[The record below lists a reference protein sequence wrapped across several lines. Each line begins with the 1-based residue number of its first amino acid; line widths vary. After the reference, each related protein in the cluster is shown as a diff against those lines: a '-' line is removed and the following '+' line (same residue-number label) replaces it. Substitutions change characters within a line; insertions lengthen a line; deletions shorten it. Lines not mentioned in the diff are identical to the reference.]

1 MNSLECNDLRP
12 SIVITTERVKL
23 TMHKHTNTE
32 NKQQEK
38 VHKIYLLKASLFYE

>member
-23 TMHKHTNTE
+23 RMHKNTQTQKTTTTE
-32 NKQQEK
+32 GT
-38 VHKIYLLKASLFYE
+38 HDLST